1 LESVQYAINRVLR
14 VGLILAGI
22 LFIPGLLH
30 AQDDNKF
37 IPLVKHPKNDTIVPV
52 KITRKADTVAQLD
65 LYDVI
70 SGWFGK
76 KGFSSKTDSVGVKP
90 VLSVVPALGY
100 TLQSKLALTLA
111 GNIAFRLSPDAKI
124 STVIINTAYTQTK
137 QIIIPIQSS
146 IWSKNGNYNFVGDI
160 RFLKYPESTWGLG
173 SNSSISDEDPMTFS
187 FFRFSETVLH
197 RIYPNVFL
205 GIGYIFDDHFNIS
218 EKGTI
223 DGDQSLYKAYGAQA
237 RTISSGLT
245 LNALVDS
252 RDNSINPLRGWY
264 AAATFRDN
272 TDFWGSTRDWQ
283 SLVLDVRKYLKL
295 SDQSDNVLALWSYD
309 WLVLGGY
316 PPYLDLPSTTWDTFS
331 GTGRGYIQGRFRG
344 AEMLYA
350 EAEYRFGITRNG
362 LIGGVVFANAQS
374 FSAAPGTALQSIQPA
389 FGPGIRL
396 KLNKVSKT
404 NIAIDY
410 GFGMQG
416 SHGVFINV
424 GEIF

>member
-1 LESVQYAINRVLR
+1 MLFVINRFLR
-14 VGLILAGI
+14 VGAILAGI
-22 LFIPGLLH
+22 LFMPVLLH
-30 AQDDNKF
+30 AQDDSKF
-37 IPLVKHPKNDTIVPV
+37 IPLVKHPKGDTIVPV

-70 SGWFGK
+70 GGWFGK
-76 KGFSSKTDSVGVKP
+76 KNLSSKVDSVGAKP

-124 STVIINTAYTQTK
+124 STIIINTAYTQTR

-146 IWSKNGNYNFVGDI
+146 IWSKSNDYNFVGDI

-173 SNSSISDEDPMTFS
+173 SNSSILDEDPMDYS
-187 FFRFSETVLH
+187 FFRFSETVLR
-197 RIYPNVFL
+197 RICPNVFV
-205 GIGYIFDDHFNIS
+205 GIGYIFDDHFNIT

-223 DGDQSLYKAYGAQA
+223 DGDLSLYKAYGAQGH
-237 RTISSGLT
+237 TISSGPT
-245 LNALVDS
+245 LNALFDS
-252 RDNSINPLRGWY
+252 RDNSINASRGWY
-264 AAATFRDN
+264 AAATLRDN
-272 TDFWGSTRDWQ
+272 TDAFGSTRDWQ
-283 SLVLDVRKYLKL
+283 SVVLDVRTYVKL

-344 AEMLYA
+344 AQMLYA

-362 LIGGVVFANAQS
+362 LVGGVVFANAQS
-374 FSAAPGTALQSIQPA
+374 FSAAPGSSLQSVQPA

-416 SHGVFINV
+416 SRGVFINV